1 MTEARAVAAFVY
13 EWGGSVGTGMR
24 RTSGM
29 METFHISVEVW
40 DTCVSAFTKTDE
52 TVLLRSVYFT
62 LCKLYLNVRD
72 IEFE

>member
-1 MTEARAVAAFVY
+1 MTEARTAAAFVH
-13 EWGGSVGTGMR
+13 ERGGRVGTGMR

-29 METFHISVEVW
+29 METFHISGEVW
-40 DTCVSAFTKTDE
+40 DACVSAFTKTDE

-72 IEFE
+72 TEFE